1 MNNNVT
7 LRSGLFWNAV
17 NSIGRLGLNFV
28 ATIILSRLLT
38 PSDFGTYGILLI
50 FITVSELIADSGM
63 GGYIIKQQ
71 NVDDLDYD
79 TLFVYNLVV
88 SIFLYIIIFVLAP
101 YIAEFYNNESLCLGI
116 RICSSVIVIQ
126 SMSIIATARLLKGML
141 FKKMAVISIFSGIIG
156 LLTAVA
162 WGYFWGGY
170 FALIIQLL
178 VSGSL
183 NSFGQMYAVRSVPR
197 LRFDFLRFKKQF
209 RFGINLMGSTMLQSL
224 TTNIV
229 NNIIAKIFNLR
240 IAGIYVQSAKLQSIP
255 TSLVQ
260 SILDKTFFPVF
271 SKITFDLSLFNI
283 QATKTSRMTYAICFP
298 LLSLVICLADPLVYV
313 VLGSQWIDCVKTFQI
328 LMLASYPMLVKVV
341 NRNLLKALGYTGD
354 ILRMEL
360 YPFFMLVVG
369 LVISVVI
376 RSYLFLILSI
386 VLCNVMSAI
395 VSFVSVSKRSKIS
408 AYSQLANILRFS
420 PVIIIAITSMFFT
433 NGGLAYAIPLVLL
446 LLFVIVYYI
455 IGVPEYVILV
465 EQMIMFIRKREL
477 DD

>member
-183 NSFGQMYAVRSVPR
+183 NSFGQMYAR

-298 LLSLVICLADPLVYV
+298 LLSLVICLAEPLVYV
-313 VLGSQWIDCVKTFQI
+313 ILGSQWIDCVKTFQI

-360 YPFFMLVVG
+360 YPFLMLVTG

-395 VSFVSVSKRSKIS
+395 VSFFFVSKRSKIS
-408 AYSQLANILRFS
+408 AYSQLANILKFS
-420 PVIIIAITSMFFT
+420 PVIIVAIASMFFT
-433 NGGLAYAIPLVLL
+433 NGGLAYAIPLVSL
-446 LLFVIVYYI
+446 LLFLIVYYI
-455 IGVPEYVILV
+455 IGVQEYVILV
-465 EQMIMFIRKREL
+465 EQMIMFIRKRKL
-477 DD
+477 ND